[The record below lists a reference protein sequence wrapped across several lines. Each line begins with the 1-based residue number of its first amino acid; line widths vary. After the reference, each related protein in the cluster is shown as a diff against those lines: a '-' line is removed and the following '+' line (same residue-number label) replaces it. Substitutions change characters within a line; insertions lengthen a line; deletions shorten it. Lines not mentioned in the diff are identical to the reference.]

1 MYGWTFEKKKFEI
14 PLCKGEQCL
23 PLRGKH
29 ENLWKQASVEEY
41 VEIQKQTTENCNFGD
56 QTLKNRCW
64 GEEAGQEYVRLDFI
78 SD

>member
-29 ENLWKQASVEEY
+29 DKMVVEGSEGLD
-41 VEIQKQTTENCNFGD
+41 IAQPQKPQHGMLSGRAAA
-56 QTLKNRCW
+56 QV
-64 GEEAGQEYVRLDFI
+64 Y
-78 SD
+78 